1 MKIDDSV
8 PEHDQLQGTKRGF
21 RMDEKMKGKLRG
33 GVDAIDIL
41 RAAQKCR
48 GEVIFRTGEGDI
60 LNLKS
65 TLSSYVFSVALGTPE
80 IAEKGTIEYSVRE
93 DLTILREFLQT

>member
-1 MKIDDSV
+1 
-8 PEHDQLQGTKRGF
+8 
-21 RMDEKMKGKLRG
+21 MDEKMQGKLKG

-80 IAEKGTIEYSVRE
+80 IAEKGFIECTGEE
-93 DLTILREFLQT
+93 DLAVLQAFLQT